1 MVRVHHFIAF
11 FYWVIWEWS
20 PSHIWEK
27 NFRDFVV
34 MDYTKSKGNITE
46 LACLMGFMSMGFD
59 CSIPYGDCSKYDF
72 IVDLGDEL
80 IKIQCKS
87 SVNPLKKDG
96 TRDLD
101 AFCFSTVTQT
111 TNTKETVRKRY
122 TEEQIDYFATYFG
135 GKVYVVPVQE
145 CSTHKTLRF
154 KAPSNNTSF
163 NKAEDYL
170 LENMFRHKVSPEF
183 IEARDS
189 EYIPQQNA
197 VLKKRTYICSQCG
210 VNEVYKE
217 GNICADCAHLN
228 SRKVERPNR
237 EQLKE
242 LIRLESFVEVG
253 KRFNVTDNTI
263 RKWCKSYNLPNKRSD
278 IKSINDINWE
288 SL

>member
-1 MVRVHHFIAF
+1 M
-11 FYWVIWEWS
+11 E
-20 PSHIWEK
+20 
-27 NFRDFVV
+27 
-34 MDYTKSKGNITE
+34 YTKSKGNITE
-46 LACLMGFMSMGFD
+46 LACLIGFMSMGFD

-101 AFCFSTVTQT
+101 AFCFSTITQT
-111 TNTKETVRKRY
+111 TNTKETIRKRY

-145 CSTHKTLRF
+145 CSTHKTLRL
-154 KAPSNNTSF
+154 KSPSNNIDY

-170 LENMFRHKVSPEF
+170 LENMFKHKISPEF
-183 IEARDS
+183 IEARD
-189 EYIPQQNA
+189 
-197 VLKKRTYICSQCG
+197 LKYAQSNTIYKKTYICSQCG
-210 VNEVYKE
+210 INEVHKE
-217 GNICADCAHLN
+217 GSICVECAHLN
-228 SRKVERPNR
+228 SRKVKRPSR

-242 LIRLESFVEVG
+242 LIRSKSFVEIG
-253 KRFNVTDNTI
+253 KIFNVTDNTI
-263 RKWCKSYNLPNKRSD
+263 RKWCKSYNLPSKKSD
-278 IKSINDINWE
+278 IKAINNIKQE